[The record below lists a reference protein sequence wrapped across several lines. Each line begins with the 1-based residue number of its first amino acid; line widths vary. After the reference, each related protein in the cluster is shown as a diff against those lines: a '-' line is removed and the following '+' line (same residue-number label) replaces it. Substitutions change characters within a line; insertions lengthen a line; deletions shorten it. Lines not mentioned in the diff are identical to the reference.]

1 MKPQCI
7 QAVETAIGRKLKA
20 NESADIEANIKK
32 AMVDLARQDIERW
45 RNLSE
50 YEKTLEASQHVG
62 KMLEAEVK
70 RKNKIAAM
78 DIIALNKAMDKVL
91 NHKKLSSMEAL
102 DRMIAFH
109 GDMSGI
115 QSVSKNAESIAS
127 LHQGRL
133 HDLYSKV
140 DGSLG
145 LIQDKKYVR
154 DFVKEAFGEDSGN
167 PSAKKNAADF
177 AGVAADLKDRF
188 NRNGGDIRTLEG
200 WGLWTSWSPGKALEK
215 GLDKWLEL
223 GLKNIDRN
231 KAVHEDGR
239 AFTEDELIDLL
250 TASYKT
256 IKSDGANKMEVGKA
270 NYSGNSKVTNRHTES
285 RVLHWKDADA
295 WLEMQG
301 EFGDMPLID
310 IIDSNIN
317 RMAKEIALVEMF
329 GSNPRE
335 NYKILKDAAANKDKD
350 ERNIPSGKVDET
362 ASRIDDMFDDFTG
375 SNIGSEFWANVGL
388 AYRSVNTAAM
398 LGGTTLSSATDQAM
412 IAKTAHVHG
421 LSYWKTFGEMI
432 SQLNPKNKEDREFGY
447 YLGIG
452 VSELTGSIS
461 RWSDDGLSSLHG
473 RAAKISRG
481 ANNIAN
487 QVLRISGLQ
496 ALTRAS
502 KVAFDIMLMAK
513 YGDMTRNKS
522 WGDLH
527 ANDRELLEGTGL
539 NERAWQVMQLAKPH
553 VDRKGRKLMSAR
565 SIYQIPDDKLLTA
578 MDKDVNQLV
587 NGINDQIKELNDR
600 NALDDQRIL
609 NREQKL
615 DDVKRSLSQRLLD
628 YANRKD
634 AQAQAEKQALQD
646 RMDLLDAQKEA
657 AAAQADMNAYIRT
670 IENQED
676 LKGFIDG
683 ITQGKTID
691 NLTDKAK
698 KLGRTL
704 ESLNNKVE
712 LKATK
717 LNEKIK
723 GFEKEIQGKFSDFND
738 LLGKRQKFS
747 KEKLAAYEDNLSERL
762 NRYAARR
769 DVKAQREF
777 EALSELKELVS
788 LKQQQLETDFEIKK
802 AVEQTRIKG
811 KTDKKIDSSVARN
824 TRINYK
830 SGEDLGR
837 RLGNAERRMTE
848 MRAKMRA
855 ADSSAN
861 KSINQKFKDLDKR
874 VNALDDEFVEYQA
887 KVAERQTKRQH
898 VMDKLANSI
907 DGEKK
912 LLAQKIRD
920 EVATQFQTHLLDEQ
934 GMAVI
939 EAGLREKTKVTG
951 GTKRGTLGGEVLRL
965 TTQFKSFPMAFL
977 MRHGSRT
984 LSRDGWKGKAG
995 YALPLVAMTTVLGGL
1010 VVQLKELANGNDPSE
1025 MWDGEKWY
1033 TAGIDSDFLKR
1044 SFVAGG
1050 GLPILG
1056 DILIAGTDTSGRDAG
1071 DFLSGP
1077 FGSDFSAILSLT
1089 VGNPTQ
1095 ALNGVETNWESEAF
1109 RFAKNKIPG
1118 QNLWY
1123 TKAATNRMI
1132 FDNFQDMIAP
1142 GYREKLLRKAEREH
1156 DRTRWLGDFDW
1167 GSGFDEARAPDFE
1180 RVVE

>member
-20 NESADIEANIKK
+20 NESADIDANIKK

-78 DIIALNKAMDKVL
+78 DIIKQSKNLETIL
-91 NHKKLSSMEAL
+91 NHNKLPSMESL

-115 QSVSKNAESIAS
+115 QSVSAKSKAISA
-127 LHQGRL
+127 LYKGRL

-145 LIQDKKYVR
+145 LIQDKKYVK

-177 AGVAADLKDRF
+177 ADVAADLKDRF
-188 NRNGGDIRTLEG
+188 NRNGGNIGTLEN

-215 GLDKWLEL
+215 GLDRWLEL
-223 GLKNIDRN
+223 GLKNFDRS

-270 NYSGNSKVTNRHTES
+270 NYSGNSKVTSRHAES

-295 WLEMQG
+295 WMEMQS

-310 IIDSNIN
+310 IIDSNIE
-317 RMAKEIALVEMF
+317 RMSKEIALVETF

-335 NYKILKDAAANKDKD
+335 ALKILKDAATSKDKD

-388 AYRSVNTAAM
+388 AYRSINTAAM
-398 LGGTTLSSATDQAM
+398 LGGTTLSSVTDQAM

-421 LSYWKTFGEMI
+421 LSYWKTFGEMV

-452 VSELTGSIS
+452 VEELTGSIS
-461 RWSDDGLSSLHG
+461 RWTDDGLSSVHG
-473 RAAKISRG
+473 RAAKFANG

-487 QVLRISGLQ
+487 QILRISGLQ

-502 KVAFDIMLMAK
+502 KVAFDTMLMAK

-522 WGDLH
+522 WSDLH
-527 ANDRELLEGTGL
+527 ANDKELLEGTGL
-539 NERAWQVMQLAKPH
+539 NERAWQVMQLAEPH

-565 SIYQIPDDKLLTA
+565 AIYAITDDKL
-578 MDKDVNQLV
+578 
-587 NGINDQIKELNDR
+587 
-600 NALDDQRIL
+600 
-609 NREQKL
+609 
-615 DDVKRSLSQRLLD
+615 
-628 YANRKD
+628 
-634 AQAQAEKQALQD
+634 
-646 RMDLLDAQKEA
+646 
-657 AAAQADMNAYIRT
+657 
-670 IENQED
+670 
-676 LKGFIDG
+676 KGFGDP
-683 ITQGKTID
+683 
-691 NLTDKAK
+691 
-698 KLGRTL
+698 
-704 ESLNNKVE
+704 
-712 LKATK
+712 
-717 LNEKIK
+717 
-723 GFEKEIQGKFSDFND
+723 
-738 LLGKRQKFS
+738 
-747 KEKLAAYEDNLSERL
+747 
-762 NRYAARR
+762 
-769 DVKAQREF
+769 QR
-777 EALSELKELVS
+777 
-788 LKQQQLETDFEIKK
+788 
-802 AVEQTRIKG
+802 
-811 KTDKKIDSSVARN
+811 
-824 TRINYK
+824 
-830 SGEDLGR
+830 
-837 RLGNAERRMTE
+837 
-848 MRAKMRA
+848 
-855 ADSSAN
+855 
-861 KSINQKFKDLDKR
+861 
-874 VNALDDEFVEYQA
+874 
-887 KVAERQTKRQH
+887 
-898 VMDKLANSI
+898 
-907 DGEKK
+907 
-912 LLAQKIRD
+912 IRD

-1025 MWDGEKWY
+1025 IWDGEKWY

-1109 RFAKNKIPG
+1109 RFAKSKIPA

-1132 FDNFQDMIAP
+1132 FDEMQDIISP
-1142 GYREKLLRKAEREH
+1142 GYREKLLRKAERDH
-1156 DRTRWLGDFDW
+1156 DRTRWLGDDW
-1167 GSGFDEARAPDFE
+1167 GDIQMPDFE
-1180 RVVE
+1180 RIVE